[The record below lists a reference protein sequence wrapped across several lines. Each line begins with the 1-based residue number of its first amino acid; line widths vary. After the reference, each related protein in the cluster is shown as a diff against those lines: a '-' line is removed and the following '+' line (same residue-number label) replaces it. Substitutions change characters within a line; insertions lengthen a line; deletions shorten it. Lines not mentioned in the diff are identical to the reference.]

1 MTIRAVPTA
10 KARYLT
16 DLSPTMSRAL
26 VRCHTMTI
34 VVANGFKAYGIQT
47 TTGNALARHSLIE
60 HGQDKRARIVWKPTG
75 RGVSIIT
82 ADPPMLLA
90 ARSEHGYT
98 SDLSKS
104 MVGEP
109 EAVDSHTQRWYTA
122 DAEDR
127 FKSQQQGRRELAL
140 ITEAQNLSRRLKQ
153 EIRSVDPTSMEVVT
167 RLQRIRDEIQALENL
182 RKAA

>member
-1 MTIRAVPTA
+1 MAIRAVPAA
-10 KARYLT
+10 KARYIT
-16 DLSPTMSRAL
+16 DLSPTMGRAL

-34 VVANGFKAYGIQT
+34 VVANGFTAYGIQT

-60 HGQDKRARIVWKPTG
+60 HGQDKRARIVWKPTE
-75 RGVSIIT
+75 RGVTIIT
-82 ADPPMLLA
+82 SDPPMLLA

-104 MVGEP
+104 MTGEP
-109 EAVDSHTQRWYTA
+109 EAVDGHTLRWYAA
-122 DAEDR
+122 DADDR
-127 FKSQQQGRRELAL
+127 FKGQQGRRELAL
-140 ITEAQNLSRRLKQ
+140 ITEAQNLSRRLRQ

-167 RLQRIRDEIQALENL
+167 RLQRIRDEIQALEDL